1 LFPLSTTS
9 PAFQAGYIDISPD
22 PYHLPGRKCQQIVNE
37 CADGT
42 ADCSPYAECID
53 LQQGY
58 MCKCKTGYTDVS
70 SRYSLQPGRRCSQGA
85 NQCTDPSLH
94 SCDQNADCVQLPDGY
109 TCKCFGGY
117 VDVSSNANLAPG
129 RVCTLSTVCPVQATD
144 LVFLIDGSG
153 SIGSYIFQTEVLRFL
168 AEFTELF
175 DIAPDK
181 TRVSVVQYSDQIS
194 YLTGLTRTGAAIEH
208 VATEAFS
215 ERRGARPLSQ
225 RVARVCIVITDGRS
239 Q

>member
-1 LFPLSTTS
+1 
-9 PAFQAGYIDISPD
+9 
-22 PYHLPGRKCQQIVNE
+22 
-37 CADGT
+37 
-42 ADCSPYAECID
+42 
-53 LQQGY
+53 
-58 MCKCKTGYTDVS
+58 
-70 SRYSLQPGRRCSQGA
+70 A

-239 Q
+239 QDNVTIPATNARRQNIQLFAVGVTNHVLQAELEEVILTVERFRQKKH